1 MALSK
6 ISDIY
11 DLDNESL
18 QNEILFVKKELF
30 ELRLK
35 KATRQDFKPHNFKHN
50 RRKLSQLLMVQYQRN
65 LKSLLE

>member
-1 MALSK
+1 MVLSK
-6 ISDIY
+6 ISDIK

-50 RRKLSQLLMVQYQRN
+50 RRKLSQLLMVKYQRN

>member
-1 MALSK
+1 MVLSK
-6 ISDIY
+6 ISDIK

-50 RRKLSQLLMVQYQRN
+50 RRKLSQLLMVKYQRN
-65 LKSLLE
+65 LKSLLD